1 MKPIERYLSLR
12 QFACFGKPSAA
23 LFERLATQERRLAAG
38 IERHVKPQVTTTAI
52 EECIEDL
59 KHYRTDCSLETVD
72 RVWLKV
78 LTDSI
83 EARPLSRKKKH
94 TQGG

>member
-1 MKPIERYLSLR
+1 M
-12 QFACFGKPSAA
+12 
-23 LFERLATQERRLAAG
+23 
-38 IERHVKPQVTTTAI
+38 TTTAI